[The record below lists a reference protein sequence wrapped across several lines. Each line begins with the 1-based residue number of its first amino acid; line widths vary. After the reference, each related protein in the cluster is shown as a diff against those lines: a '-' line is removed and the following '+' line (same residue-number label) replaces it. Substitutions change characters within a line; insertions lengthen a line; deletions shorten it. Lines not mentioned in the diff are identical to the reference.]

1 MDSLCA
7 RPLSTTRT
15 VVVFCYFPTV
25 PSSSTSCR
33 ASAAAPDPPFATDR
47 RRRALA
53 SPSPPWPLLASSR
66 SFSRLRRHGL
76 HSLRKPLRSCPV
88 RESTFVYLCGSFSHP
103 PPPSPPPTPPFT
115 PPSPFASLP
124 LARARAN
131 PRNVA
136 HDRHPSHAHSFRAVS
151 PSPPSFARAADVDS
165 APTPTSRIIAARPIA
180 SRRRASSRVRVTTA
194 RANLNEASR

>member
-1 MDSLCA
+1 MCA
-7 RPLSTTRT
+7 PLIHDANGGRLLFLPDGS
-15 VVVFCYFPTV
+15 VVPHFA
-25 PSSSTSCR
+25 CR

-47 RRRALA
+47 RRRAPA

-76 HSLRKPLRSCPV
+76 HSLRKPLRSCPAARIHV
-88 RESTFVYLCGSFSHP
+88 RVPLRFVLAP
-103 PPPSPPPTPPFT
+103 TAALPS
-115 PPSPFASLP
+115 SDASVHSSVAVRIAP
-124 LARARAN
+124 ARARARAN

-165 APTPTSRIIAARPIA
+165 APTPTSRIIATRPIA

-194 RANLNEASR
+194 RADRNEE